1 MLDFRVLGTLEVLRG
16 RDPVAITAAKHRSMV
31 LVLLARPNEVV
42 SATQLID
49 ALWPDDP
56 PESARKLVQVYVSQ
70 LRVLL
75 GSEEIE
81 TVPAGYRLRV
91 SPESIDAS
99 RFDHLH
105 RAGRRALA
113 DRNAQLAVALA
124 RRALALWRGPA
135 LADVASEPFFAAE
148 AARLDELRLECLED
162 LLDAELSLGRHVVVI
177 PELQRLCAE
186 YPLRE
191 RVRERLALALYRCDR
206 QTEALDVLDEGRRV
220 LLDEFGLGP
229 SKGLAE
235 LELAILN
242 QDPSLDATTVADT
255 AARVVP
261 SPSSAL
267 IGRTEEVEQLS
278 ALLLRDDVRLVTISG
293 AGGSG
298 KTRVALEV
306 ARSVG
311 SSFAN
316 GAVYMEL
323 ASVQDASLVMGT
335 VAKALGVPETPEEAP
350 FGALVRWLSGQ
361 DLLLVIDNFEHV
373 IEAARELALLVQRVP
388 EVTVL
393 VTSRRVLHLSGE
405 RVFPL
410 KPLPVDDAV
419 RLFLDRATA
428 REPASKTDD
437 DTFDVVHAI
446 CRRLDC
452 LPLAVELAA
461 ARTSTLTPRLL
472 LERLSDRVAALGV
485 GPRDAPARQR
495 TLTDTL
501 QWSTDLLTDE
511 QRRTLAALS
520 TFAGGC
526 SIEAAEAVC
535 GTDLETLT
543 VLIDS
548 SLLQRVVTARTVRLT
563 MLETVREHATHLFVT
578 PAERANAETG
588 HASYFVRFIEAAEL
602 KGPGQADALA
612 MIDTDLDN
620 LRVASDRSERIGDDN
635 TALRVATAMYR
646 YWYLRG
652 LFREGRDR
660 ITRPLERGAG
670 DPTLQA
676 FALRAV
682 AGLRFMLG
690 DLDQA
695 EVLALRG
702 VEVGTA
708 ARALAPVMACHTVL
722 SHIARE
728 RGAYADAQAHLE
740 RSEAIAEE
748 LGLDEDVMIA
758 NTNLG
763 ELALATGDLDQA
775 RRRWEKTLAIQD
787 AEDENSTFALL
798 GLGAVAHRQGL
809 LDEAADHFS
818 RARDLSTRAGF
829 LHNTTMALVGLAGVT
844 ADRGDHVAAAL
855 LLGRASSLLAATGG
869 ELTIAD
875 DAIFERAKASALASL
890 GEAQLIELLNTG
902 AHDPHRSLQGD
913 ASESRP

>member
-16 RDPVAITAAKHRSMV
+16 RDAVVITAAKHRNMI
-31 LVLLARPNEVV
+31 LVFLARPNGVV
-42 SATQLID
+42 SASQLID
-49 ALWPDDP
+49 ALWPEDP

-70 LRVLL
+70 LRALL
-75 GSEEIE
+75 GAGEIE
-81 TVPAGYRLRV
+81 TVASGYRLRV
-91 SPESIDAS
+91 SPEGVDAS
-99 RFDHLH
+99 RFDLL
-105 RAGRRALA
+105 RQAARRALA
-113 DRNAQLAVALA
+113 DGNAKLAVALA

-148 AARLDELRLECLED
+148 AARLDELRLQCLED
-162 LLDAELSLGRHVVVI
+162 LLDGELALGRHLDVI
-177 PELQRLCAE
+177 PELQRLCTE

-191 RVRERLALALYRCDR
+191 RVRERLALALYRCGR
-206 QTEALDVLDEGRRV
+206 QTEALDVLDEGRRA

-235 LELAILN
+235 LEVAILN
-242 QDPSLDATTVADT
+242 QNPSLDATTLVDT
-255 AARVVP
+255 EARVVA
-261 SPSSAL
+261 SPTSSL
-267 IGRTEEVEQLS
+267 IGRTEEVGQLTE
-278 ALLLRDDVRLVTISG
+278 LLLRDDVRLVTISG

-306 ARSVG
+306 ARSAG

-316 GAVYMEL
+316 GAVYVEL
-323 ASVQDASLVMGT
+323 ASVQNAALVMGT
-335 VAKALGVPETPEEAP
+335 IAKALGVPETPEDAP
-350 FGALVRWLSGQ
+350 SGALVRWLFGQ

-373 IEAARELALLVQRVP
+373 IEAALELGELVQQAP
-388 EVTVL
+388 HVTVL

-410 KPLPVDDAV
+410 KPLPLDDAV
-419 RLFLDRATA
+419 RLFLDRASA
-428 REPASKTDD
+428 RNPAGEMDA
-437 DTFDVVHAI
+437 DTSDVVHAI

-472 LERLSDRVAALGV
+472 LERLADRVAALGV
-485 GPRDAPARQR
+485 GPRDAPARQQ

-501 QWSTDLLTDE
+501 KWSTDLLTDD
-511 QRRTLAALS
+511 QRRTLAGLS

-535 GTDLETLT
+535 ATGLETLT

-548 SLLQRVVTARTVRLT
+548 SLLQRVVAEGTLRLT
-563 MLETVREHATHLFVT
+563 MLETVREHAMQLFVA
-578 PAERANAETG
+578 PAERANAEAG
-588 HASYFVRFIEAAEL
+588 HASYYLQFVEAAEL

-612 MIDTDLDN
+612 MVDADLDN
-620 LRVASDRSERIGDDN
+620 LRAACDRAELNCDDN

-670 DPTLQA
+670 DATLQA

-690 DLDQA
+690 DLDQSEA
-695 EVLALRG
+695 LALRG
-702 VEVGTA
+702 VTVGTA
-708 ARALAPVMACHTVL
+708 AGELAPVMACHTVL

-728 RGAYADAQAHLE
+728 RGAYADARAHLE

-775 RRRWEKTLAIQD
+775 RRRWEKTLETQGAD
-787 AEDENSTFALL
+787 DENSTFALL

-809 LDEAADHFS
+809 LGEAADHFS

-875 DAIFERAKASALASL
+875 EAIFQRARASALASL
-890 GEAQLIELLNTG
+890 GEARLIDLLNSG
-902 AHDPHRSLQGD
+902 ARDPDGSLQVM
-913 ASESRP
+913 